1 MNGNTEFWHAYPW
14 LTFVHDYAKA
24 LRFNPFGLLTAL
36 LTRYS
41 ALIPPN
47 VVLKVTDDDLPM
59 SLNLDAVL
67 VGTAGAGKGR
77 QLAEARRLIPCNDS
91 PVPFREVKPKS
102 GEGVVSKFAEM
113 RPDTDEDGKTLK
125 GQYSLQ
131 VLADRLEIVLGEVT
145 YLTTAIGMDGST
157 LLSLLLEAFSNETI
171 GGNTRGRQSDL
182 VLPPYAYRLSCL
194 VCAQPACTGVFF
206 DNVESGFASRF
217 VFARAGDPEAPDA
230 RPPKPAGT
238 LGVDADRIPRGLSV
252 TQLKLLIDKGS
263 IAKMP
268 EAGELGYPLT
278 RITFPQSAA
287 DYADRLQRD
296 GSRGL
301 IGDLDAHKTEPT
313 AKIAALIALL
323 NLNIDGGALADG
335 FAVSDVDWR
344 LAMHFMEASAE
355 ARSYCLE
362 AAKHSRRSAKAQ
374 RKADDLIAT
383 EEAEKI
389 RHAEL
394 LRRAERHVLRRMSEK
409 DPNREGIRHTELQQA
424 TSRTYREVFGE
435 AIAALIEEGKVIER
449 DGSNGAKVY
458 TAIDSI

>member
-1 MNGNTEFWHAYPW
+1 MSDDTEFWHAYSW
-14 LTFVHDYAKA
+14 LTFVHDHAKA
-24 LRFNPFGLLTAL
+24 LRFNPYGLLTAL

-47 VVLKVTDDDLPM
+47 VVLQVTKNDLPM

-67 VGTAGAGKGR
+67 VGTAGASKGR
-77 QLAEARRLIPCNDS
+77 QLAEARRLIPANDS
-91 PVPFREVKPKS
+91 PVPFREIKPKS
-102 GEGVVSKFAEM
+102 GEGVISKFAEM
-113 RPDTDEDGKTLK
+113 RPATDEEGKTLK

-145 YLTTAIGMDGST
+145 YLATAIGMDGST

-217 VFARAGDPEAPDA
+217 VFARAGDPEAPDV

-238 LGVDADRIPRGLSV
+238 LGVDADRIPRGLSA
-252 TQLKLLIDKGS
+252 TQLGLLIDKGS
-263 IAKMP
+263 IAKLP
-268 EAGELGYPLT
+268 TAGELGYPLT
-278 RITFPQSAA
+278 HIKFPRSAD

-323 NLNIDGGALADG
+323 NLNIDGGTLADG
-335 FAVSDVDWR
+335 FTVSDVDWQ
-344 LAMHFMEASAE
+344 LAMRFMEASAE

-362 AAKHSRRSAKAQ
+362 TAKHSRRSAKAQ
-374 RKADDLIAT
+374 RKADDLIAS
-383 EEAEKI
+383 EEAERI
-389 RHAEL
+389 RHEEL
-394 LRRAERHVLRRMSEK
+394 LWKAEQHILRRMAEK
-409 DPNREGIRHTELQQA
+409 DPNREGIRRTELQQA

-435 AIAALIEEGKVIER
+435 AIAALTEECKVVER

-458 TAIDSI
+458 TAIDTI